1 MTIQDYETAI
11 ATFRQVLAGVA
22 PGQITSATPCASFD
36 VAQLIDHTIGTQH
49 MVTDALQDK
58 PFNMTGVEVAH
69 GEQGE
74 AFDRAAADAVA
85 ELHRD
90 GAIDKTVTLPFGTF
104 SGEKLMGLA
113 VLDTFQHAWDLAK
126 ATGQD
131 TDLNAE
137 LAESLMELAV
147 AHMAHAPRGE
157 EPAPYG
163 PEQTAP
169 AGSPAADRLAAFL
182 GRIV

>member
-74 AFDRAAADAVA
+74 AFAS
-85 ELHRD
+85 
-90 GAIDKTVTLPFGTF
+90 
-104 SGEKLMGLA
+104 SG
-113 VLDTFQHAWDLAK
+113 
-126 ATGQD
+126 
-131 TDLNAE
+131 
-137 LAESLMELAV
+137 
-147 AHMAHAPRGE
+147 R
-157 EPAPYG
+157 
-163 PEQTAP
+163 
-169 AGSPAADRLAAFL
+169 R
-182 GRIV
+182 RR

>member
-1 MTIQDYETAI
+1 MTIQEYETAI

-22 PGQITSATPCASFD
+22 PEQIGCATPCASFD

-58 PFNMTGVEVAH
+58 PFNMTGVEVARS
-69 GEQGE
+69 EQAA
-74 AFDRAAADAVA
+74 AFDRAAADALA
-85 ELHRD
+85 ELHRE
-90 GAIDKTVTLPFGTF
+90 GAIDKAVTLPFGAF

-131 TDLNAE
+131 TDLDAE
-137 LAESLMELAV
+137 LGESLMGLAV
-147 AHMAHAPRGE
+147 AQMAHVPRGE

-169 AGSPAADRLAAFL
+169 AGAPAADRLAAFL
-182 GRIV
+182 GRVV